1 MGNDKNLFN
10 SESINPSRMLGAIKG
25 SKNGP
30 SIVIFAGIHGNE
42 MAGVKAS
49 KIVLEKIKNQN
60 ISFKGNLNVV
70 LGNLNALKKGI
81 RYEHIDLNRIWKQEN
96 INTLNNISS
105 TKNAEEKEQL
115 EIYYCIKNIL
125 KTNSGPFYFLD
136 LHTTSSPTIPFI
148 TISDSLNN
156 RKFSSK
162 FSVPIVLGIE
172 EYLDGPLLTYIN
184 EFGHIA
190 LGFEAGEHY
199 DIESVK
205 KSEAFI
211 WSALVNSKCILR
223 NSFSDYDKYENMLSE
238 INFKNVYFEIVFK
251 YTLTEN
257 ENFKMHKGFN
267 NFESI
272 SKDQGLAVS
281 DGRDLTASID
291 GIIFMPL
298 YQELGDDGYFILNKI
313 SSFWLYA
320 SILARRVKINHFLRL
335 IPGVRMDPNSRYGL
349 IVNPK
354 IARFLAKDIF
364 HLLGYR
370 KQIFKNGKLYFIKR
384 DRKISTFE

>member
-1 MGNDKNLFN
+1 MGNDKNSFN

-25 SKNGP
+25 SKNAP

-49 KIVLEKIKNQN
+49 KLVLEKIKNQN
-60 ISFKGNLNVV
+60 ISFKGNLYVV

-96 INTLNNISS
+96 INTLNNFSS

-190 LGFEAGEHY
+190 LGFEAGEHF

-257 ENFKMHKGFN
+257 ESFRMHKGFN

-313 SSFWLYA
+313 SNFWLYA